1 MTTIH
6 PVILSGGSGTRLWPL
21 SRAAYPKQLLAL
33 NGQKTMLQE
42 TVTRAMALANESL
55 HIQPPLLICNQE
67 HRFLIREQCL
77 ATDHTPA
84 AIYLEPAGRNTAPAI
99 ALAALHLA
107 QGENANPDALMLVL
121 PADHVIEN
129 QAAFAAAVN
138 IAAQTARTG
147 KLVTFGIS
155 PTAPETGYGYIKA
168 GVPIE
173 SISNASAVSKF
184 VEKPDQLTAQQYL
197 AEGGY
202 TWNSGMFLFTAGRYL
217 EELGR
222 HRPDI
227 LEAITRAWQNRAEDL
242 DFCRPASADFLACP
256 SDSIDYAVMQ
266 HTTQAAVVPADIGW
280 SDVGS
285 WDSLWQIATQNDNG
299 NAIQGDVFAYDTKN
313 SYLRAESRLVAVI
326 GLDDVVVVETA
337 DAVLVMHKN
346 KSQDIKQAVEYF
358 KQNGRKE
365 HIEHLRVY
373 RPWGWY
379 EGIDQGE
386 RFQVKRI
393 MVKPGEKLSLQ
404 MHHHRAE
411 HWVVVSGTAKVT
423 VENTEMIIGE
433 NQSTYI
439 PLGQTHRL
447 ENPGK
452 IDLHIIEV
460 QSGAYLGEDDIVR
473 YDDRYGRFTNTDSSA
488 TK

>member
-1 MTTIH
+1 VNLH

-33 NGQKTMLQE
+33 TGQKTLLQA
-42 TVTRAMALANESL
+42 TVERAIALPGACA
-55 HIQPPLLICNQE
+55 PLLVCNQE
-67 HRFLIREQCL
+67 HRFIVREQCL
-77 ATDHTPA
+77 ASGHLPA

-107 QGENANPDALMLVL
+107 RGEGNPDALMLVL
-121 PADHVIEN
+121 PADHVIDAP
-129 QAAFAAAVN
+129 AAFQQAVTDAV
-138 IAAQTARTG
+138 IAARAG
-147 KLVTFGIS
+147 YLVTFGIVPS
-155 PTAPETGYGYIKA
+155 GPETGYGYIQQGAPLA
-168 GVPIE
+168 GAGWEEAAIIAYQVQ
-173 SISNASAVSKF
+173 SF
-184 VEKPDQLTAQQYL
+184 VEKPDRASAEHYL
-197 AEGGY
+197 AAGGY
-202 TWNSGMFLFTAGRYL
+202 SWNSGLFVFSAGRYL

-227 LEAITRAWQNRAEDL
+227 LTAASVAWENRATDL
-242 DFCRPASADFLACP
+242 DFCRPACADFLACP
-256 SDSIDYAVMQ
+256 SASIDYAVMQ
-266 HTTQAAVVPADIGW
+266 ATTRAAVVPAAFGW

-285 WDSLWQIATQNDNG
+285 WDSLWQIADKDPSG
-299 NAIQGDVFAYDTKN
+299 NALRGDTFVAESNNCYI
-313 SYLRAESRLVAVI
+313 RAESRLVAVI

-337 DAVLVMHKN
+337 DAVLVMHRH
-346 KSQDIKQAVEYF
+346 KSQEIKRAIGYF
-358 KQNGRKE
+358 EHNGRT
-365 HIEHLRVY
+365 EHLQNRRVY
-373 RPWGWY
+373 RLWGWY
-379 EGIDQGE
+379 EGVDNGE

-411 HWVVVSGTAKVT
+411 HWVVVSGTARVT
-423 VENTEMIIGE
+423 VDGQNRLLAE

-439 PLGQTHRL
+439 PLGHPHQL

-473 YDDRYGRFTNTDSSA
+473 FEPEAQAMSVPPLPQLG
-488 TK
+488 